1 MIGDGIVVDF
11 GEAAFLGADG
21 AGEIAEVVDGQRHV
35 GGGGLAD
42 RLAVV
47 PGFGE
52 RKQVEIFL
60 HAVGDAVQDQRAFG
74 DAGAAP
80 GFLGGVRGIERV
92 FDVLGLGAR
101 DIAQQSAVDRR
112 EILEIAARARLGP
125 FSVDVVPVS
134 PFERGLRS
142 S

>member
-1 MIGDGIVVDF
+1 MIGDGVVVDF
-11 GEAAFLGADG
+11 GKTAFLGADG
-21 AGEIAEVVDGQRHV
+21 AGEVAEMVDGKRHV
-35 GGGGLAD
+35 SRGGLAD
-42 RLAVV
+42 RLAIV
-47 PGFGE
+47 PGLGE
-52 RKQVEIFL
+52 REQIEVFL

-80 GFLGGVRGIERV
+80 GFLGRMRGVERV
-92 FDVLGLGAR
+92 LDVLGIGAR
-101 DIAQQSAVDRR
+101 DLAKQPAVDRR

>member
-1 MIGDGIVVDF
+1 MIGDGVVVDF
-11 GEAAFLGADG
+11 GKAAFLGADG
-21 AGEIAEVVDGQRHV
+21 AGEVAEMVDGERHV
-35 GGGGLAD
+35 GSSGLAD

-52 RKQVEIFL
+52 REQIEVFL
-60 HAVGDAVQDQRAFG
+60 HAIGDAVEDQRAFG

-80 GFLGGVRGIERV
+80 GFLGGMRGIERV
-92 FDVLGLGAR
+92 FDVLGIGAR
-101 DIAQQSAVDRR
+101 DLAKQLAVDRR